1 MNRKRILVWVL
12 ALLVVGGA
20 SGITYAS
27 QKNDTTKNVVVAAES
42 KSNNSVVRQQGTI
55 SDEKAI
61 KIAAE
66 AMKSYM
72 GKDASYFSSTK
83 IHRSSDKRKELE
95 EFRKKYAK
103 EHPEEAKKFEESKK
117 KFAKEH
123 PEDAKIIAENTA
135 KLKNESIID
144 VDFTPKDFDKNKVCS
159 NFVSINEKTGEVI
172 NVTAINGLD
181 ENLKSAIDD
190 NKVKD
195 ATLSFFKKIGKK
207 ISGNTIRADKEIDL
221 GRLFLDCK
229 LEDGRNAGIEI
240 NLTDYSV
247 IHYEIKDND
256 IKTLP
261 SMKKNND
268 SQTREIK
275 IN

>member
-27 QKNDTTKNVVVAAES
+27 QKKDITKNVVVAVENKDS
-42 KSNNSVVRQQGTI
+42 SNIRQQGTM
-55 SDEKAI
+55 SDEEAI
-61 KIAAE
+61 KIATK

-72 GKDASYFSSTK
+72 GKDASYFSATK
-83 IHRSSDKRKELE
+83 IHRSSDERKVE
-95 EFRKKYAK
+95 EGFRKKIAK
-103 EHPEEAKKFEESKK
+103 EHPEEVKKIEESKK
-117 KFAKEH
+117 KFAKDH
-123 PEDAKIIAENTA
+123 PEEAKIIAENAA

-144 VDFTPKDFDKNKVCS
+144 VDFTPKDLDKNKACS

-181 ENLKSAIDD
+181 ENLKTTIDD

-247 IHYEIKDND
+247 VHYEIKDNG
-256 IKTLP
+256 IKTLS
-261 SMKKNND
+261 SMQKNND
-268 SQTREIK
+268 NQTRDIK

>member
-27 QKNDTTKNVVVAAES
+27 QKKDTTKNVVVAAENKNS
-42 KSNNSVVRQQGTI
+42 SNIRQQGTMR
-55 SDEKAI
+55 DEEAI
-61 KIAAE
+61 KIATE

-72 GKDASYFSSTK
+72 GKDASYFSATK
-83 IHRSSDKRKELE
+83 IHRSSDERKVEEGLRKE
-95 EFRKKYAK
+95 FAK
-103 EHPEEAKKFEESKK
+103 EHPEEVKKIEESKK

-123 PEDAKIIAENTA
+123 PEEAKVIAEHAA
-135 KLKNESIID
+135 KLKNESRID
-144 VDFTPKDFDKNKVCS
+144 VDFIPKDFSKNKGCS

-181 ENLKSAIDD
+181 KNLNPAIDD

-195 ATLSFFKKIGKK
+195 TTLSFFKKIGKK
-207 ISGNTIRADKEIDL
+207 ISDNTIRVNKEIDL
-221 GRLFLDCK
+221 GRLFIDCK
-229 LEDGRNAGIEI
+229 LEDGRNANIEI
-240 NLTDYSV
+240 NLIDYSV
-247 IHYEIKDND
+247 VHYSIDDNEV
-256 IKTLP
+256 KTLP
-261 SMKKNND
+261 WMQKDTDN
-268 SQTREIK
+268 QTREIK